1 MNNLLNNYNLSE
13 IIEGILFV
21 SGEGIDKNF
30 IAEKLEVDIKDLEE
44 AVDVLKQKYNKNT
57 GINLISFNNK
67 IQLSSNPD
75 IADQISTVLN
85 PIREKVL
92 TKAALET
99 LAIIAY
105 KQPITRLEIEEVR
118 GVSSDYALQV
128 LSNHKLIDVVGVKE
142 AVGKPFLFG
151 TTDNFLKRFQIESLD
166 CLPDYDELLE
176 KLKGIQEETNSDS
189 LYNNFKVSQVDTFD
203 YNENTENS
211 EEDNI
216 KDFKNLEE
224 KLNEITNNKHQIPE
238 FLKDEENL
246 HII

>member
-1 MNNLLNNYNLSE
+1 MNNLLNNYNLDE

-21 SGEGIDKNF
+21 SGDGIEKSF
-30 IAEKLEVDIKDLEE
+30 IAEKLEVDVKEVE
-44 AVDVLKQKYNKNT
+44 NAVEVLKEKYNKNS
-57 GINLISFNNK
+57 GINLITYNNK

-75 IADQISTVLN
+75 IAEQISTVLN

-166 CLPDYDELLE
+166 CLPDYDELIE
-176 KLKGIQEETNSDS
+176 KLKGIQEETSDS
-189 LYNNFKVSQVDTFD
+189 LYNEFKVSQVDTFD
-203 YNENTENS
+203 YNSDIKEDDEDKNLQNKVEQVINS
-211 EEDNI
+211 EQKI
-216 KDFKNLEE
+216 
-224 KLNEITNNKHQIPE
+224 EIPD
-238 FLKDEENL
+238 FLKNEENIQ
-246 HII
+246 II

>member
-1 MNNLLNNYNLSE
+1 MNNLLNNYNLDE

-21 SGEGIDKNF
+21 SGDGVEKSF
-30 IAEKLEVDIKDLEE
+30 IAEKLEVDIKEVE
-44 AVDVLKQKYNKNT
+44 SAVELLKEKYNKNS
-57 GINLISFNNK
+57 GINLITYNNK

-75 IADQISTVLN
+75 IAEQISTVLN

-166 CLPDYDELLE
+166 CLPDYDELIE
-176 KLKGIQEETNSDS
+176 KLKGIQEETSES
-189 LYNNFKVSQVDTFD
+189 LYNEFKVSQVDTFD
-203 YNENTENS
+203 YNNDVNEILDGEEKNLQNKVEQVINS
-211 EEDNI
+211 EEKI
-216 KDFKNLEE
+216 
-224 KLNEITNNKHQIPE
+224 EIPD
-238 FLKDEENL
+238 FLKNEENIQ
-246 HII
+246 II